1 MFYPAV
7 ETYPYRTPA
16 PTAGRPRRPPQT
28 TSEPRRPTIGSRS
41 LPRAKRSSLPTC
53 PTASLRTSLESL
65 ARRGRRFRFARL
77 SESTMLHESRDR
89 IIDGRRGETARPS
102 TRVAGQRL
110 PGLRPLA
117 PRASLLIPGPRSTR
131 RACDRSRAAD
141 SQRLASGSCAL
152 ATRALY
158 RALAI
163 ELVAETL
170 REETIARAPACREAE
185 RSGREAFGDGG
196 CAVENECWG
205 RLGVLGVFGERG
217 SVVGSSGSAA
227 SGFWRAETLGSG

>member
-185 RSGREAFGDGG
+185 RQGSL
-196 CAVENECWG
+196 WG
-205 RLGVLGVFGERG
+205 WRMRG
-217 SVVGSSGSAA
+217 
-227 SGFWRAETLGSG
+227 